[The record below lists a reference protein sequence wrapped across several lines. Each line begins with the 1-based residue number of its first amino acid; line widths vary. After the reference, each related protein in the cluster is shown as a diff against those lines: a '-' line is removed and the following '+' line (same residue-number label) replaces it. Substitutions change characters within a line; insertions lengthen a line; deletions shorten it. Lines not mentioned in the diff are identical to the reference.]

1 MKATLDLPDELFR
14 EVKLRAVMQRR
25 TVKDLVAQFLR
36 QGLGMAAPAQAPSP
50 PASAIV
56 QIRGNGLP
64 VFKCRANAPASRMN
78 TKQLLQLEQAALAE
92 QDKAHAGLPV

>member
-36 QGLGMAAPAQAPSP
+36 QGLGMAAPSQVQSP
-50 PASAIV
+50 PAGSKV
-56 QIRGNGLP
+56 QIRANGLP

-78 TKQLLQLEQAALAE
+78 TKQLLQLEQAVRAE
-92 QDKAHAGLPV
+92 QDMKLVQLSD